1 MKTVLIIGAD
11 FVPSSLPPATRI
23 RFFASHL
30 PEFGW
35 RPIVLTTS
43 PEYYEGKSDPENE
56 HLLRDDLE
64 IIRVSAFSTRLTRK
78 VGIGDIGMRSLLQHW
93 NAVKRICSTRKI
105 DSILIPVPPSITMV
119 LGRLAYRRFK
129 IPYVIDYIDPWVTDF
144 YDKVPKAE
152 RPPKWA
158 LANALSRTVEPYAL
172 KHVAHITG
180 VSQGTTDSVIN
191 RYQWLSNDRATEIPY
206 GAEAAD
212 FDYLRSN
219 PRRQSVFNNQDGYF
233 HISHVGACIPAMHET
248 VRALFQA
255 ISLGLRDTPELFS
268 RIRLHFIGTSYASNG
283 NAPSDVRRLAREA
296 NIAELVEEQP
306 SRVTYLESLQLM
318 LDSHALLLLGSN
330 EKHYTASKAFPCI
343 LANRPL
349 LAIFHQASSV
359 INIMRQTEAGE
370 LVTYSDDDGPDRQVG
385 NIKLALE
392 RLVGNEH
399 PLTPRNMDA
408 LEQYSTLAM
417 SARLAACL
425 NSITG
430 IR

>member
-35 RPIVLTTS
+35 HPIVLTTK
-43 PEYYEGKSDPENE
+43 PEFYEGKFDPENE
-56 HLLRDDLE
+56 HLLKNDLE
-64 IIRVSAFSTRLTRK
+64 VIRVSAFSTRVTRK
-78 VGIGDIGMRSLLQHW
+78 LGIGDIGMRSLLQHW
-93 NAVKRICSTRKI
+93 KAVKLICSSRKI

-119 LGRLAYRRFK
+119 LGRMAYRRFK
-129 IPYVIDYIDPWVTDF
+129 IPYVIDYIDPWVTDS

-180 VSQGTTDSVIN
+180 VSQGTTDSVIK
-191 RYQWLSNDRATEIPY
+191 RYRWLSDTRATEIPY

-219 PRRQSVFNNQDGYF
+219 PRRQTVFDSRDGYF
-233 HISHVGACIPAMHET
+233 HISYVGACIPAMRET

-255 ISLGLRDTPELFS
+255 ISQGLHDSPSLFS
-268 RIRLHFIGTSYASNG
+268 RIRLHFIGTSYAPNG
-283 NAPSDVRRLAREA
+283 NAPRDVQRLACEA
-296 NIAELVEEQP
+296 NIGELVDEQP
-306 SRVTYLESLQLM
+306 ARVSYLESLQLM
-318 LDSHALLLLGSN
+318 LDSQVLLLLGSN

-343 LANRPL
+343 LAKRPL
-349 LAIFHQASSV
+349 LAIFHEASSV
-359 INIMRQTEAGE
+359 IDIVGQTNAGE
-370 LVTYSDDDGPDRQVG
+370 LVTYSDKEGPGLKVG
-385 NIKLALE
+385 NIKVALE
-392 RLVGNEH
+392 RLLRNENAVSQ
-399 PLTPRNMDA
+399 PNMDA
-408 LEQYSTLAM
+408 LRQYSTSAM
-417 SARLAACL
+417 SARLADCL
-425 NSITG
+425 NSITSIG
-430 IR
+430 